1 VAERGDARLGKAA
14 KRALD
19 KIAAV
24 LPAELRATL
33 DASGLLVGPGE
44 PILTDDE
51 TVARL
56 RLSIRNERK
65 TELRYRDKYETATR
79 RTIWPFALGYFDRV
93 QVLVAWCELR
103 QDFRHFRTDRI
114 DELTVT
120 DERYPRR
127 RQALMKE
134 WRTREGM
141 PER

>member
-44 PILTDDE
+44 PIPADDE

-56 RLSIRNERK
+56 RQAIRNERK
-65 TELRYRDKYETATR
+65 TELHYRDKNETATR

-114 DELTVT
+114 GELTVT

-134 WRTREGM
+134 WRAREGM